1 MTPGIPL
8 SLDHPSR
15 NPVATLLHVPFTL
28 NNTND
33 RLLLLLHALDY
44 SVQAT
49 AFVCTISL
57 QLYSLNL

>member
-1 MTPGIPL
+1 
-8 SLDHPSR
+8 
-15 NPVATLLHVPFTL
+15 LHVPFTL